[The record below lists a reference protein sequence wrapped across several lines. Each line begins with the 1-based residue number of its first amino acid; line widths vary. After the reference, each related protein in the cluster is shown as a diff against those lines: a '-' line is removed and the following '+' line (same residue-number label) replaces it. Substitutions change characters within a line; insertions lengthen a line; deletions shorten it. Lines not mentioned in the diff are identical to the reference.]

1 MKAQFTLEFSFSQP
15 PHYAEREPG
24 QDHGQHYRA
33 LIIGHH
39 EHLYHFSIVGEGAND
54 KFWNVGV
61 WKDQAWKN
69 GIRYQLGVDTN
80 LSQITRFFFWSWV
93 CRG

>member
-54 KFWNVGV
+54 KF
-61 WKDQAWKN
+61 
-69 GIRYQLGVDTN
+69 
-80 LSQITRFFFWSWV
+80 
-93 CRG
+93 